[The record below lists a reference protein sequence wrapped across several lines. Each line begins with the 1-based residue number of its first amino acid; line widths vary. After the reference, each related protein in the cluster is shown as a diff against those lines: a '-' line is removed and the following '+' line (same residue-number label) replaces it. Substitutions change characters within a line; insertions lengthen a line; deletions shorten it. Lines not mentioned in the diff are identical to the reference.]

1 MAVFLSPSLGKLYN
15 NSASMPLYQLGTLL
29 RIGRNHVLFG
39 GRIVFEV
46 ENVRLATDLTVFDVS
61 LAFALGVVDDD
72 FVPFP
77 AACALEACVHEDI
90 VS

>member
-1 MAVFLSPSLGKLYN
+1 
-15 NSASMPLYQLGTLL
+15 MPPYQLGTLL
-29 RIGRNHVLFG
+29 GAGRNHIPFG

-46 ENVRLATDLTVFDVS
+46 ENIGLATNLTVFNVS

-77 AACALEACVHEDI
+77 AVCALEACIHEDI
-90 VS
+90 VL